1 MNLLYVWN
9 DDYYR
14 INKNKGFLL
23 TSKYNVDFDNSAKKL
38 TITENREYIPEFF
51 GKNILDVI
59 AIVGQNGSG
68 KTMLANCIMDIIQA
82 LEGWNKYGLHFLA
95 VFEDESKK
103 KIDIYVSSKYENIKV
118 DCKVCS
124 IDIKMDQSYREF
136 RKYKMAYFTNALS
149 MNDYACK
156 RYGYVYDASVGGLI
170 RDSYSEKIEMH
181 YIDKN
186 KNVILNYFE
195 TEIEKMINFL
205 YSDID
210 KIDIPFHLPQQLTIK
225 INDYNVN
232 EKYITDQLVKIRE
245 KNKGLQEVI
254 GMSEISFS
262 KYTDYIFRFFGNNW
276 ISLLVVN
283 LLLNIFKELCIPQT
297 SAENKDKKIKGF
309 YQVLECFDKQEKET
323 ENNIFDWINQIM
335 NNIADTIDNK
345 GECISNYKQVVD
357 LIKENKTIFTSK
369 KEKISL
375 RIKDNEKL
383 ITKLLRYYN
392 KTNFSYPYLTFDFGL
407 STGEFNFLNIFANI
421 HKALSTN
428 NNTVMGDEKCTN
440 VLLYFDEADLSLHP
454 KWQQKYV
461 DWITRFAS
469 SCVDKCKLQIM
480 IATHSPIML
489 SDIPKDNVLYLQ
501 DNKITSHL
509 NLEKNIR
516 TFGNNIHTL
525 FLNSFF
531 LKDEGTMGTFAEKKI
546 NHILNLLCS
555 DENIC
560 DDDEVILKTINF
572 VGDELIRNKL
582 LEMYEKKQ
590 RKSVFSKK
598 SDLVV
603 DVSTIDDTINALKK
617 QVNILQNT
625 IDQLEKMRND

>member
-1 MNLLYVWN
+1 
-9 DDYYR
+9 
-14 INKNKGFLL
+14 
-23 TSKYNVDFDNSAKKL
+23 
-38 TITENREYIPEFF
+38 
-51 GKNILDVI
+51 
-59 AIVGQNGSG
+59 
-68 KTMLANCIMDIIQA
+68 
-82 LEGWNKYGLHFLA
+82 
-95 VFEDESKK
+95 
-103 KIDIYVSSKYENIKV
+103 
-118 DCKVCS
+118 
-124 IDIKMDQSYREF
+124 
-136 RKYKMAYFTNALS
+136 
-149 MNDYACK
+149 
-156 RYGYVYDASVGGLI
+156 
-170 RDSYSEKIEMH
+170 
-181 YIDKN
+181 
-186 KNVILNYFE
+186 
-195 TEIEKMINFL
+195 
-205 YSDID
+205 
-210 KIDIPFHLPQQLTIK
+210 
-225 INDYNVN
+225 
-232 EKYITDQLVKIRE
+232 
-245 KNKGLQEVI
+245 
-254 GMSEISFS
+254 
-262 KYTDYIFRFFGNNW
+262 
-276 ISLLVVN
+276 
-283 LLLNIFKELCIPQT
+283 
-297 SAENKDKKIKGF
+297 
-309 YQVLECFDKQEKET
+309 
-323 ENNIFDWINQIM
+323 
-335 NNIADTIDNK
+335 
-345 GECISNYKQVVD
+345 
-357 LIKENKTIFTSK
+357 
-369 KEKISL
+369 
-375 RIKDNEKL
+375 
-383 ITKLLRYYN
+383 
-392 KTNFSYPYLTFDFGL
+392 
-407 STGEFNFLNIFANI
+407 
-421 HKALSTN
+421 
-428 NNTVMGDEKCTN
+428 MGDEKCTN

-480 IATHSPIML
+480 ISTHSPIML

-501 DNKITSHL
+501 NNKITSHL